1 MQVKTNVKA
10 GGINMN
16 HNQTLVRDSA
26 KGLRVRTNLKA
37 GGALNHNQTLV
48 RDSAKGLRVSA
59 RAHRCRLPCAGKAE
73 KEAMTLP
80 TFVYRWSAYW
90 QELWA
95 ERAAIM
101 EFEGGMTRE
110 QAEKKAE
117 EDIRWQAQGDKR
129 PVQEEMKLK

>member
-1 MQVKTNVKA
+1 
-10 GGINMN
+10 
-16 HNQTLVRDSA
+16 
-26 KGLRVRTNLKA
+26 
-37 GGALNHNQTLV
+37 
-48 RDSAKGLRVSA
+48 
-59 RAHRCRLPCAGKAE
+59 
-73 KEAMTLP
+73 MTLP